1 MSKRRKQAFIKMLDF
16 CMRYA
21 RECQFMQHSQVA
33 VYKMEDYGVN
43 KERRK
48 YQRYDICDK
57 RRRDEL
63 VDQFESWVGDDGYPI
78 LIRIEFTPAKVS
90 MNVFVRWL
98 RMLGT
103 FMRKN
108 SSANGDAV
116 YIEEF
121 ESDYTFKWHINIQSF
136 FETKQIQDIWY
147 KMYPNALE
155 KDSDTQTIIDGLA
168 GMHKLRRHDYVTQ
181 LCVIRKYPDIFKG
194 YEVKTEGEHNYSEDG
209 KNTYMCVFLSV
220 KKKDGTMTVNEALD
234 FWKEHFL
241 YRLSDGDRDDFAD
254 RDELMMYIYV
264 ICDDKTFKTG
274 NEDND
279 YVRYISLKSNNHTYY
294 QKHYYII
301 AVDRNLVPYV
311 DKFKNERN
319 ENGAVLSKKQ
329 RNDMKRSFNNMYERW
344 RLNVL
349 MQ

>member
-1 MSKRRKQAFIKMLDF
+1 
-16 CMRYA
+16 MRYA

-63 VDQFESWVGDDGYPI
+63 VDQFESWIGDDGYPI

-116 YIEEF
+116 YIDEF
-121 ESDYTFKWHINIQSF
+121 ESNYTFKWHINVQSF

-147 KMYPNALE
+147 NMYPDAL
-155 KDSDTQTIIDGLA
+155 
-168 GMHKLRRHDYVTQ
+168 
-181 LCVIRKYPDIFKG
+181 
-194 YEVKTEGEHNYSEDG
+194 
-209 KNTYMCVFLSV
+209 
-220 KKKDGTMTVNEALD
+220 
-234 FWKEHFL
+234 
-241 YRLSDGDRDDFAD
+241 
-254 RDELMMYIYV
+254 
-264 ICDDKTFKTG
+264 
-274 NEDND
+274 
-279 YVRYISLKSNNHTYY
+279 
-294 QKHYYII
+294 
-301 AVDRNLVPYV
+301 
-311 DKFKNERN
+311 
-319 ENGAVLSKKQ
+319 
-329 RNDMKRSFNNMYERW
+329 
-344 RLNVL
+344 
-349 MQ
+349 